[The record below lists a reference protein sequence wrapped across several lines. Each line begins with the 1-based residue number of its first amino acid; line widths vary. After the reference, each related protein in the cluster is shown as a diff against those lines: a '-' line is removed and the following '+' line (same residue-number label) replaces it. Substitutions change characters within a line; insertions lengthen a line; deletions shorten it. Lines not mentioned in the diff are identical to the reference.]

1 MIQVG
6 YNLEENNYTTM
17 QSCIIIVLS
26 ICIPLLLKS
35 LFDVII
41 YLNSKFKKKL
51 PPGPYTFPVIGSLL
65 LVGRS
70 FTDLEPMLRNLKAK
84 YGPLITLNIGSR
96 STIFVANHSLAYQAL
111 VQQGAVFSDRPRPVP
126 TSAIANSNQ
135 RTISASP
142 YGPLWRLLRRNLTS
156 EILHPSRVES
166 YSKARSWV
174 LGILLQQLR
183 GAQDDSVRLID
194 HFQYSMF
201 CLLILICFGDKLE
214 ESQIKKVENMQRK
227 LLLDFQRFNIL
238 NFLPRVSKIIFRNRW
253 KELIELRQ
261 EQENIL
267 IPLIEARSRAKEQKL
282 EQGDEYVVAYVDT
295 LLNLELPEEQRNFNQ
310 GEIVTL
316 CSEFLTA
323 GTDTTSN
330 ALQWIMANLVKKP
343 SIQEKLYREIASVV
357 GEKQSK
363 LTDEGVKE
371 EDLQK
376 MPYLKAVILEG
387 LRRHPPGHF
396 VLPHTVTEEV
406 ELNGYLIPKDATINF
421 MVAEMGLDPKVWENP
436 LEFRPERFLVEGS
449 DIEGFDITGSREI
462 KMMPFG
468 AGRRIC
474 PGLVL
479 AMLHLEYFVANL
491 VWHFQWKPVQGDD
504 VDLSEKQEFTVVMKN
519 PLRALI
525 CLRVNSV

>member
-1 MIQVG
+1 M
-6 YNLEENNYTTM
+6 E
-17 QSCIIIVLS
+17 SWFIIVITLCTS
-26 ICIPLLLKS
+26 LLLKS
-35 LFDVII
+35 LFNLMISR
-41 YLNSKFKKKL
+41 NSISKKKL
-51 PPGPYTFPVIGSLL
+51 PPGPYSFPVIGSLL
-65 LVGRS
+65 WLGRS
-70 FTDLEPMLRNLKAK
+70 NVDLEPMLRDLKAK
-84 YGPLITLNIGSR
+84 YGPIFTLNIGSR
-96 STIFVANHSLAYQAL
+96 PTIFVASHSLAYQAL
-111 VQQGAVFSDRPRPVP
+111 VQQGVVFADRPRAVP
-126 TSAIANSNQ
+126 ISAI

-183 GAQDDSVRLID
+183 GAQADSVRLID
-194 HFQYSMF
+194 HFQYAMF
-201 CLLILICFGDKLE
+201 CLLILMCFGDKLE

-421 MVAEMGLDPKVWENP
+421 MVAEMGLDPKEWENP

-504 VDLSEKQEFTVVMKN
+504 VDLSEKQEFTVVMKD

-525 CLRVNSV
+525 CPRVNSV